1 MQEKLIVVEI
11 DEAGNS
17 TIDLAGFKGQG
28 CGAVAQDFRGDDA
41 VTQSSKKREFY
52 AQVAATRQTH
62 RKA

>member
-1 MQEKLIVVEI
+1 MQDKLIVIEI

-17 TIDLAGFKGQG
+17 TLDLAGFQGQG
-28 CGAVAQDFRGDDA
+28 CGDVAKDFRGDDA
-41 VTQSSKKREFY
+41 VTQSSKNREFY